1 MATAASCADPTP
13 SIAPVPALVR
23 DADAWATASP
33 HADAVSADHRPSAD
47 EARAWLRLLLTPG
60 LGRDKARAL
69 LAAFGLPADRAG
81 EFFYSWKGIGFFDYE
96 FTRNTSKVRAFSQW
110 IQTAQPRGYADRE
123 EAEAIERDILERLPG
138 LLLEPDPNDGR
149 DLLIEVRPG
158 AGGDEAGIF
167 AGELFRAYLRYAERQ
182 GWKSE
187 VDAISETGV
196 GGIREGVMEVSGDG
210 AWAAFKWESGVH
222 RIQRVPATESA
233 GRIHTS
239 TATVVVLPVVTAV
252 DLVIPEN
259 DIRIDVKRASG
270 NGGQGVNTT
279 DSAVRIT
286 HIPSG
291 IVVEM
296 QDERSQLRNKEKG
309 MAILRS
315 RIIAAEEE
323 RKRAADSKARKAL
336 IGSGDRSE
344 KIRTYNGPQNRVT
357 DHRIGFDKF
366 DVPGILGGDLAP
378 FHEALAAAEQA
389 ARLAE

>member
-1 MATAASCADPTP
+1 MADVAQLNARLAA
-13 SIAPVPALVR
+13 AL
-23 DADAWATASP
+23 
-33 HADAVSADHRPSAD
+33 
-47 EARAWLRLLLTPG
+47 
-60 LGRDKARAL
+60 KARAEL
-69 LAAFGLPADRAG
+69 EAQLTLPEVLADHTALARIGRELSRTAPLAEAGEALTAARLRVTESRALEADPGADAEMRELAAIDRA
-81 EFFYSWKGIGFFDYE
+81 
-96 FTRNTSKVRAFSQW
+96 
-110 IQTAQPRGYADRE
+110 

-210 AWAAFKWESGVH
+210 AWAAFKWEAGVH

-239 TATVVVLPVVTAV
+239 TATVVVLPVVDAV

-270 NGGQGVNTT
+270 HGGQGVNTT

-286 HIPSG
+286 HKPTG
-291 IVVEM
+291 VVVAM
-296 QDERSQLRNKEKG
+296 QDERSQLQNRARA
-309 MAILRS
+309 MQVLRS
-315 RIIAAEEE
+315 RLLKLHQDEQEAKLSAE
-323 RKRAADSKARKAL
+323 RRSQ
-336 IGSGDRSE
+336 IGGGGRSE
-344 KIRTYNGPQNRVT
+344 KIRTYNYKENRIT
-357 DHRIGFDKF
+357 DHRIGFT
-366 DVPGILGGDLAP
+366 LYQLQAALSGDLDP
-378 FHEALAAAEQA
+378 VVDALSADLR
-389 ARLAE
+389 ARQLAGSN

>member
-1 MATAASCADPTP
+1 MADVVQLNARLAA
-13 SIAPVPALVR
+13 AL
-23 DADAWATASP
+23 
-33 HADAVSADHRPSAD
+33 
-47 EARAWLRLLLTPG
+47 
-60 LGRDKARAL
+60 KARAEL
-69 LAAFGLPADRAG
+69 EAQLTLPEVLADHTALARIGRELSRTAPLAEAGEALTSARLRVTDSRSLEADPGADAEMRELAATDR
-81 EFFYSWKGIGFFDYE
+81 
-96 FTRNTSKVRAFSQW
+96 V
-110 IQTAQPRGYADRE
+110 

-252 DLVIPEN
+252 DLVIPET

>member
-1 MATAASCADPTP
+1 MADVAQLNARLAA
-13 SIAPVPALVR
+13 AL
-23 DADAWATASP
+23 
-33 HADAVSADHRPSAD
+33 
-47 EARAWLRLLLTPG
+47 
-60 LGRDKARAL
+60 KARAEL
-69 LAAFGLPADRAG
+69 EAQLTLPVVLADHTALARIGRELSRTAPLAEAGEALTAARLRVTDSRSLEADPGADAEMRELAAADR
-81 EFFYSWKGIGFFDYE
+81 
-96 FTRNTSKVRAFSQW
+96 T
-110 IQTAQPRGYADRE
+110 

-210 AWAAFKWESGVH
+210 AWAALKWEAGVH

-252 DLVIPEN
+252 DLVIPET

-366 DVPGILGGDLAP
+366 DVPGILGGDFAP

>member
-1 MATAASCADPTP
+1 MADVAQLNARLAA
-13 SIAPVPALVR
+13 AL
-23 DADAWATASP
+23 
-33 HADAVSADHRPSAD
+33 
-47 EARAWLRLLLTPG
+47 
-60 LGRDKARAL
+60 KARAEL
-69 LAAFGLPADRAG
+69 EAQLTLPEVLADHTALASIGRELSRTAPLAEAGEALTAARQRVTDSRSLEADPGADAEMRELAATDRA
-81 EFFYSWKGIGFFDYE
+81 
-96 FTRNTSKVRAFSQW
+96 
-110 IQTAQPRGYADRE
+110 

-252 DLVIPEN
+252 DLVIPET

>member
-1 MATAASCADPTP
+1 MADVMQLNARLAA
-13 SIAPVPALVR
+13 AL
-23 DADAWATASP
+23 
-33 HADAVSADHRPSAD
+33 
-47 EARAWLRLLLTPG
+47 
-60 LGRDKARAL
+60 KARAEL
-69 LAAFGLPADRAG
+69 EAQLTLPEVLTDHTALARIGRELSRTAPLAEAGEALTAARLRVTDSRSLEADPGADAEMRELAATDRA
-81 EFFYSWKGIGFFDYE
+81 
-96 FTRNTSKVRAFSQW
+96 
-110 IQTAQPRGYADRE
+110 
-123 EAEAIERDILERLPG
+123 EAEAIERDILESLPG

-187 VDAISETGV
+187 VDVISETGV

>member
-1 MATAASCADPTP
+1 MSESSQLDARLAAALGARAELEAQLTLPESLADHTILTRISRELARTAPLAEAGERLEAARRRASDARSLEGDPE
-13 SIAPVPALVR
+13 
-23 DADAWATASP
+23 ADAEMRS
-33 HADAVSADHRPSAD
+33 
-47 EARAWLRLLLTPG
+47 
-60 LGRDKARAL
+60 
-69 LAAFGLPADRAG
+69 LAAAERAAA
-81 EFFYSWKGIGFFDYE
+81 ELVE
-96 FTRNTSKVRAFSQW
+96 
-110 IQTAQPRGYADRE
+110 RE
-123 EAEAIERDILERLPG
+123 ILERLPG

-167 AGELFRAYLRYAERQ
+167 AAELFRAYLRYAERQ
-182 GWKSE
+182 GWKCE
-187 VDAISETGV
+187 VVTAVDTAV
-196 GGIREGVMEVSGDG
+196 GGIREAVMEVVGDG
-210 AWAAFKWESGVH
+210 AWAAFKWEAGVH

-239 TATVVVLPVVTAV
+239 TATVVVLPVAEPV
-252 DLVIPEN
+252 DLVIPEG
-259 DIRIDVKRASG
+259 DLRIDVKRASG
-270 NGGQGVNTT
+270 HGGQGVNTT

-291 IVVEM
+291 TVVEM

-315 RIIAAEEE
+315 RLLAAEEE
-323 RKRAADSKARKAL
+323 RRRAADSKARKAL

-366 DVPGILGGDLAP
+366 DVPGVLSGDLAP
-378 FHEALAAAEQA
+378 FHEALAAADQA
-389 ARLAE
+389 ARLAGD

>member
-1 MATAASCADPTP
+1 M
-13 SIAPVPALVR
+13 
-23 DADAWATASP
+23 
-33 HADAVSADHRPSAD
+33 ADAVQLN
-47 EARAWLRLLLTPG
+47 ARLAAAL
-60 LGRDKARAL
+60 KARAEL
-69 LAAFGLPADRAG
+69 EAQLTLPEVLADHTVLARIGRELSRTAPLAEAGEALAAARRRVTDSRSLEADPGADAEMRELAATDRA
-81 EFFYSWKGIGFFDYE
+81 
-96 FTRNTSKVRAFSQW
+96 
-110 IQTAQPRGYADRE
+110 
-123 EAEAIERDILERLPG
+123 EAEVIERDILERLPG

-252 DLVIPEN
+252 DLVIPDT

-286 HIPSG
+286 HLPSG

>member
-1 MATAASCADPTP
+1 MADVAQLNARLAA
-13 SIAPVPALVR
+13 AL
-23 DADAWATASP
+23 
-33 HADAVSADHRPSAD
+33 
-47 EARAWLRLLLTPG
+47 
-60 LGRDKARAL
+60 KARAEL
-69 LAAFGLPADRAG
+69 EAQLTLPEVLADHTALTRIGRELSRTAPLAEAGEALTAARLRVTDSRSLEADPGADTEMRELAATDRA
-81 EFFYSWKGIGFFDYE
+81 
-96 FTRNTSKVRAFSQW
+96 
-110 IQTAQPRGYADRE
+110 

-252 DLVIPEN
+252 DLVIPET

-378 FHEALAAAEQA
+378 FHDALAAAEQA

>member
-1 MATAASCADPTP
+1 MADVAQLNARLAA
-13 SIAPVPALVR
+13 AL
-23 DADAWATASP
+23 
-33 HADAVSADHRPSAD
+33 
-47 EARAWLRLLLTPG
+47 
-60 LGRDKARAL
+60 KARAEL
-69 LAAFGLPADRAG
+69 EAQLTLPKVLADHTALARIGRELSRTAPLAEAGEALTAARLRVTDSRSLEADPGADAEMRELAATDRA
-81 EFFYSWKGIGFFDYE
+81 
-96 FTRNTSKVRAFSQW
+96 
-110 IQTAQPRGYADRE
+110 

-210 AWAAFKWESGVH
+210 AWAAFKWEAGVH

-239 TATVVVLPVVTAV
+239 TVTVVVLPVVTAV
-252 DLVIPEN
+252 DLVIPET

>member
-1 MATAASCADPTP
+1 MADVAQLNARLAA
-13 SIAPVPALVR
+13 AL
-23 DADAWATASP
+23 
-33 HADAVSADHRPSAD
+33 
-47 EARAWLRLLLTPG
+47 
-60 LGRDKARAL
+60 KARAEL
-69 LAAFGLPADRAG
+69 EAQLTLPEVLADHTVLARIGRELSRTAPLAEAGEALNAARQRVTDSRSLEADPGADAEMRELAATDRA
-81 EFFYSWKGIGFFDYE
+81 
-96 FTRNTSKVRAFSQW
+96 
-110 IQTAQPRGYADRE
+110 
-123 EAEAIERDILERLPG
+123 EAEAIERNILERLPG

-187 VDAISETGV
+187 IDAISETGV

>member
-1 MATAASCADPTP
+1 MADVAQLNARLAA
-13 SIAPVPALVR
+13 AL
-23 DADAWATASP
+23 
-33 HADAVSADHRPSAD
+33 
-47 EARAWLRLLLTPG
+47 
-60 LGRDKARAL
+60 KARAEL
-69 LAAFGLPADRAG
+69 EAQLTLPKVLADHTALARIGRELSRTAPLAEAGEALSAARLRVTDSRSLEADPGADAEMRELAATDRA
-81 EFFYSWKGIGFFDYE
+81 
-96 FTRNTSKVRAFSQW
+96 
-110 IQTAQPRGYADRE
+110 

-210 AWAAFKWESGVH
+210 AWAAFKWEAGVH

-252 DLVIPEN
+252 DLVIPET